1 MEEETLKKF
10 KEIRCIMEKTRPRK
24 KFLSI
29 RRPGHKVGVVGDV
42 EPSDIRW
49 LHEDFSE
56 AIEKISFFSPYHT
69 DPEMLYRMVSSCT
82 LCIFTCSGYNPRRLS
97 DMRSRNGFI
106 FEHENL
112 ITIIHNLEDSSD
124 REKERILQESPR
136 LVQKKENLFLF
147 SRMEKRSNG
156 KSHIMNDHPP
166 RKSLRRQKRRER
178 QTIVDRNDIISN
190 HHQQKPHTVG
200 PDGRTERPPI
210 LERND
215 IISSDHRQQKP
226 HTVGPDSRTGL
237 RFFKK
242 FFRYDRSQM
251 QKIQSSDTTDLASL
265 DPRGLNTVHGPPP
278 AGDHRDPQSQR
289 PETKAHRVGIFTRA
303 SERDYSWL
311 VAMLTSEEFQ
321 GHVTNVRSCSISN
334 NIFQKLIND
343 IRDCT
348 FGILYHSKNRG
359 RVNIT
364 NVTDSLYDQELETL
378 HMILGKEK
386 VVVLI
391 DDLEDSGEHRKTHIL
406 QHQHSIEALAAD
418 LLLVSNND
426 KMDEGRIRVIKS
438 DLMRLLRGPGGH
450 PPHNKEVSR
459 MRSSF
464 QPIPSYSRQ
473 PTTDWFHYNTI
484 GGHPLHNKEVSRMP
498 SSFPPMPSYNRQP
511 TTDLVRSHPRASNAK
526 RRPSPYGRNRA
537 SLALPRPEM
546 KAHRVGIFTRA
557 SERDYSWLVAMLTS
571 EEFQGHVTNV
581 RSCSIS
587 NNQFQKLIND
597 IRDCTFGILYHS
609 KNRGRVNITNVTDS
623 LYDEELETLHMILG
637 KENVVVLI
645 DDLEDSGDKR
655 KKRILKDQCSI
666 GALAADLL
674 LVSDNDKMDEGR
686 MEEIKSDLMRLL
698 QGPECSLV

>member
-378 HMILGKEK
+378 HMILG
-386 VVVLI
+386 
-391 DDLEDSGEHRKTHIL
+391 
-406 QHQHSIEALAAD
+406 
-418 LLLVSNND
+418 
-426 KMDEGRIRVIKS
+426 
-438 DLMRLLRGPGGH
+438 GH